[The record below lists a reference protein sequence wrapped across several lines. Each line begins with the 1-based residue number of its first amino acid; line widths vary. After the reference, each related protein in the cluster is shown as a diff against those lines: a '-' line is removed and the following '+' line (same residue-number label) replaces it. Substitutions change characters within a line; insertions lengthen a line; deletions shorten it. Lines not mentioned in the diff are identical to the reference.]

1 MEAYSCGKMIG
12 KGSFGEVFLCQRKKT
27 KENYVMKKMRLVNV
41 PKKEMQSFQ
50 LEVQLLSELAHPG
63 IVEYV
68 ESFITLDQRNLCI
81 VMGYCEG
88 GDLTSFLKK
97 RRGRHLPE
105 KDIINLFVQIT
116 LALHFVHTR
125 NILHRDLKSQNIF
138 LKDGMVQLGDF
149 GISKVL
155 DSTSAFAQ
163 TCIGTPYYMSP
174 ELFDNKKY
182 NFKSDIWALG
192 CVLYEMATLKHA
204 FDANNLNGL
213 AMKIRLGK
221 YPPISSTYSRT
232 LRDLVKAMLNINA
245 KRRPSIKRILKE
257 KIVQKRLKI
266 YLSKVF
272 RETGENKRKKLNL
285 NHCREQLSKLGMEKI
300 LQEIEAKQK
309 KTAEKLVSQ
318 GEAMQKKWKE
328 HQSQLHEQ
336 EEAQNRLEEAFKKY
350 KEENHRMA
358 QRLKERKQRDQRRA
372 KVVKRKSTPAEIRQR
387 KKLEDARRRR
397 EALIEHKARRER
409 EKQLREDRLRGHRDV
424 EKRRQQKQIDQRRN
438 DVRSK
443 GGRKVSVKSTSGD
456 DSGLSRMT
464 PKERVLHK
472 KKMRLAAEQAEREKA
487 LEMARQQLK
496 VENKIAENR
505 AKLQYRH
512 HGSPEHSEHEGDE
525 ETDEEMIEEKL
536 KNEAEY
542 EKAIL
547 QRREDLMELKRTMG
561 QTHVEVELNVD
572 GDEEDETEDGE
583 IHNQTAS
590 FCLSYDDSDSSEEDS
605 DSAPPQLNMRE
616 AVQAERRL
624 CIQDLG
630 EQGFQEG
637 YSFVKRVHTDA
648 KLAHMGTSKIIDE
661 FTKILGP
668 LVRRR
673 NVNVVR
679 SFNMLDHLHFME
691 QSFFRK

>member
-1 MEAYSCGKMIG
+1 MDEHRKVLEENMKDHGHDLANLKRAGEFIENLIG
-12 KGSFGEVFLCQRKKT
+12 K
-27 KENYVMKKMRLVNV
+27 
-41 PKKEMQSFQ
+41 
-50 LEVQLLSELAHPG
+50 
-63 IVEYV
+63 
-68 ESFITLDQRNLCI
+68 
-81 VMGYCEG
+81 
-88 GDLTSFLKK
+88 
-97 RRGRHLPE
+97 
-105 KDIINLFVQIT
+105 
-116 LALHFVHTR
+116 
-125 NILHRDLKSQNIF
+125 
-138 LKDGMVQLGDF
+138 
-149 GISKVL
+149 
-155 DSTSAFAQ
+155 
-163 TCIGTPYYMSP
+163 
-174 ELFDNKKY
+174 
-182 NFKSDIWALG
+182 
-192 CVLYEMATLKHA
+192 
-204 FDANNLNGL
+204 
-213 AMKIRLGK
+213 
-221 YPPISSTYSRT
+221 
-232 LRDLVKAMLNINA
+232 
-245 KRRPSIKRILKE
+245 
-257 KIVQKRLKI
+257 
-266 YLSKVF
+266 
-272 RETGENKRKKLNL
+272 
-285 NHCREQLSKLGMEKI
+285 
-300 LQEIEAKQK
+300 
-309 KTAEKLVSQ
+309 
-318 GEAMQKKWKE
+318 
-328 HQSQLHEQ
+328 
-336 EEAQNRLEEAFKKY
+336 
-350 KEENHRMA
+350 
-358 QRLKERKQRDQRRA
+358 
-372 KVVKRKSTPAEIRQR
+372 
-387 KKLEDARRRR
+387 
-397 EALIEHKARRER
+397 
-409 EKQLREDRLRGHRDV
+409 
-424 EKRRQQKQIDQRRN
+424 